1 MKRIEKILLTIS
13 VLGISIITLIFVT
26 TSSSSSIEGNIERRA
41 YQDLEQTADNHTS
54 RISKS
59 VEEHYSMLE
68 ILASYLGNKDSFSFQ
83 EERDVTDAFVL
94 KKHLRMLAFAD
105 LDGNAISYEDEELG
119 NIADCDYFKKAVSW
133 EKGEKAIQFMPA
145 TDKVDKPS
153 IILAVPVIHKNNMSG
168 ILLAAIEPNSLYN
181 ALDEDAFMGKGVSF
195 IVDGQG
201 NFISKNLNCKKHVTE
216 TNLFDDYF
224 ISNKDTNIRET
235 IISQMAK
242 NKSGS
247 LTINHHGEQEFLS
260 YVPVDIDDW
269 YVFTFIDVS
278 TARARYAQNS
288 DVFKNTVSKL
298 IICYVICLI
307 VVLVTIGFTVFN
319 MVKRNKEL
327 TEQEARYQQILDE
340 TKQIIFDYD
349 SKTRKTMFMQS
360 LSHLLGY
367 QLPNNWIDD
376 IQLRVKKHKEFDYN
390 ALLQKMKEVELS
402 GQKDHIVLNI
412 QTKEKGLRKID
423 IHMKPLYDDNA
434 HLTHLIGQIDDITDD
449 KETAESLQWEEHMDA
464 EPEAIDSN
472 ITLENKS
479 VDQQIET
486 PIASPTEQECYPHK
500 VYARTFGTFDLFIDE
515 KPLHF
520 TSDKVK
526 ELLAIL
532 VDRNGGTLSA
542 PEAISILWEDEP
554 AGERSATSRNR

>member
-13 VLGISIITLIFVT
+13 VLGVSLITLIFIT
-26 TSSSSSIEGNIERRA
+26 TSSSSIIEGNIERSA
-41 YQDLEQTADNHTS
+41 YQDLEQTADNHVS

-94 KKHLRMLAFAD
+94 TRHLRMLAYAD
-105 LDGNAISYEDEELG
+105 LDGNTISYEGKDLG

-145 TDKVDKPS
+145 TDKGDEPG
-153 IILAVPVIHKNNMSG
+153 IILAVPVVQKNNMSG

-201 NFISKNLNCKKHVTE
+201 NFISKNLNGKKHVTE

-224 ISNKDTNIRET
+224 ISNKDTYIRET
-235 IISQMAK
+235 ILSQMAK

-260 YVPVDIDDW
+260 YVSVDIDDW
-269 YVFTFIDVS
+269 YVFTFIDAS
-278 TARARYAQNS
+278 TARARYSQNC
-288 DVFKNTVSKL
+288 DIFKNTVSELK
-298 IICYVICLI
+298 ISYVICLI
-307 VVLVTIGFTVFN
+307 VVLVTIGYTVFKI
-319 MVKRNKEL
+319 VKLNKEL
-327 TEQEARYQQILDE
+327 TEQE
-340 TKQIIFDYD
+340 
-349 SKTRKTMFMQS
+349 
-360 LSHLLGY
+360 
-367 QLPNNWIDD
+367 
-376 IQLRVKKHKEFDYN
+376 
-390 ALLQKMKEVELS
+390 
-402 GQKDHIVLNI
+402 
-412 QTKEKGLRKID
+412 GLREID
-423 IHMKPLYDDNA
+423 NHMMPLYDDNG
-434 HLTHLIGQIDDITDD
+434 HFTHMIGQIIDITDD
-449 KETAESLQWEEHMDA
+449 KETAESLQREEHLDA

-472 ITLENKS
+472 SKLENPS
-479 VDQQIET
+479 VNQQIET
-486 PIASPTEQECYPHK
+486 PIASLDEQECYPHK

-520 TSDKVK
+520 TSDKAK

-554 AGERSATSRNR
+554 AGEKQLSRYRKLAQRLKEALQQAGIDDILVTSNGVRSLDISKISCDYYEFLNGNPQYIPMFQGMYMTNYTWAEEKVAFLNNLERERNK